1 MNEKKIYVCHLVH
14 SFDVG
19 GLERIVANCIN
30 NLDDK
35 KFHHIIISLTYV
47 GEFISEIAV
56 PIEHYELHKKEGN
69 DISVYARLYRLLKQ
83 LKPDVLHTYNLGT
96 IEYQWVAL
104 FAGIPLRVHAEHG
117 RDSYDPNGTVKKYQW
132 IRQLSSFAIHRI
144 IAVSDELKQWLAN
157 EVKIPERKLELIVN
171 GIDTDYYSAD
181 NCLCSIERDFIQE
194 KFVFGHVARL
204 HTIKNQIFLLEAFK
218 SACQKNADF
227 ALNSVLIIVGDGPD
241 RDKLENFVAKHSGL
255 IGRVLFTGAKSNVRD
270 YYRCF
275 DVFTMSSIAEG
286 IPMTLLESM
295 SMGVPHLVTRV
306 GGIKEVISD
315 GETGLS
321 VESGDL
327 SGYAQAMFKL
337 YCSADIRDDMSVKA
351 RERIEKNFSQEIMIS
366 SYQDLYQ
373 GGFFK

>member
-1 MNEKKIYVCHLVH
+1 MNEKKIHVCHLVH

-35 KFHHIIISLTYV
+35 KFQHIIISLTYV

-56 PIEHYELHKKEGN
+56 PIEHYSLHKKEGN
-69 DISVYARLYRLLKQ
+69 DISVYARLYRLLKK

-117 RDSYDPNGTVKKYQW
+117 RDSYDPNGSVKKYQW
-132 IRQLSSFAIHRI
+132 IRRISSLAIHRI
-144 IAVSDELKQWLAN
+144 IAVSEDLKLWLSN

-171 GIDTDYYSAD
+171 GIDTNYYNSD
-181 NCLCSIERDFIQE
+181 SCLCSIERDFIQN

-204 HTIKNQIFLLEAFK
+204 HSIKNQMLLLEAFK
-218 SACQKNADF
+218 LACEQNLSFKE
-227 ALNSVLIIVGDGPD
+227 NSVLVIVGEGPD
-241 RDKLENFVAKHSGL
+241 RDKLEKFVAEHSELGK
-255 IGRVLFTGAKSNVRD
+255 RVLFTGSKSNVRD

-275 DVFTMSSIAEG
+275 NIFTMASVAEG

-295 SMGVPHLVTRV
+295 SMSVPHLVTRV
-306 GGIKEVISD
+306 GGINEVISE
-315 GETGLS
+315 GETGFS
-321 VESGDL
+321 VQSNDL
-327 SGYAQAMFKL
+327 SGYVQAMIKI
-337 YCSADIRDDMSVKA
+337 YIGKEIRDQMSVKA
-351 RERIEKNFSQEIMIS
+351 RERIVEKFSQDTMIS
-366 SYQDLYQ
+366 MYQDIYL
-373 GGFFK
+373 GK